1 MATVKDKPLLKLI
14 FLMPILGIGGIPLWN
29 GYISKTLIHESMVE
43 YIEVLKEAGQSIAFM
58 KGAEILFLFS
68 GGLTLAYMTKIFVCI
83 FLEDNPYGAPKPV
96 KNGPYI
102 SKLMAVILGAIA
114 ICLPILGI
122 FPHQTQDAL
131 AAMGAHFMNAH
142 TPAHAV
148 HYFAWVKPQ
157 GCGDFHLCGHCGVF
171 LVHPQ
176 GADAEGCKR
185 QSGLCGSLAGM
196 VQPGG

>member
-1 MATVKDKPLLKLI
+1 
-14 FLMPILGIGGIPLWN
+14 MPILGIGGIPLWN

-102 SKLMAVILGAIA
+102 SKLMAVHSGRD
-114 ICLPILGI
+114 CNLPADSGYLPSPDTGCSGGNGR
-122 FPHQTQDAL
+122 T
-131 AAMGAHFMNAH
+131 
-142 TPAHAV
+142 
-148 HYFAWVKPQ
+148 FA
-157 GCGDFHLCGHCGVF
+157 
-171 LVHPQ
+171 
-176 GADAEGCKR
+176 
-185 QSGLCGSLAGM
+185 
-196 VQPGG
+196 